1 MKQLKRITFAC
12 ITCLAA
18 AIPVTSLANNVALG
32 KPVELT
38 GYFGIGSGYFGADNP
53 PYVGVPPLPDANI
66 VTDGLFQGNWTAG
79 VWWDEQY
86 NNKLGLDTPNFVT
99 VNLLGAYQVNGF
111 ILGVDENDRYLVE
124 VRDTV
129 GNWTTAWDAPISGG
143 STRSISL
150 PTPMEATAVRVS
162 GYTLPNIPGTDF
174 AYSVSEIQVSAVPEP
189 SAYAFAFGMV
199 LVGGGVVRRLSKR
212 GAGARD
218 AQN

>member
-1 MKQLKRITFAC
+1 MKQLNRITFAC
-12 ITCLAA
+12 LTGLAA

-38 GYFGIGSGYFGADNP
+38 GYFGVGSGYFGADNP

-79 VWWDEQY
+79 VWWDEQF
-86 NNKLGLDTPNFVT
+86 NKKLGLDTPNFVT
-99 VNLLGAYQVNGF
+99 VDLLGTYQVNGF
-111 ILGVDENDRYLVE
+111 ILGVDQNDRYLVE

-129 GNWTTAWDAPISGG
+129 GKWSTAWDAPITGN
-143 STRSISL
+143 TRSISL
-150 PTPMEATAVRVS
+150 PTPLVATAVRVS
-162 GYTLPNIPGTDF
+162 GYTLSNVPGTDF

-199 LVGGGVVRRLSKR
+199 LFGGGVVRRLSKR
-212 GAGARD
+212 GTFARA